1 MFGSKKLSDALAMP
15 RSPSHSL
22 HRSTSRH
29 RLVGENVT
37 EIGVCIARDSRLTR
51 SELEEELRAPGTCG
65 LLKNLPKARGRR
77 VRGCFEEAND
87 PGTSPV
93 FAHGRKP
100 SGLAGVRHCKNEL
113 GLASCVAACIE
124 VEAAAATQPSERI
137 VPVLAKVFEPWK
149 LKGTSLSPM
158 AASLIVLCATVP
170 ARQTELNRSHSRDNS
185 VTRVRYVVGS
195 DRTTGQKQY
204 RSEEHTSELQSH
216 SDLVCRL
223 LLE

>member
-87 PGTSPV
+87 PGTSP
-93 FAHGRKP
+93 FSLTGANRPDWPGCAIARMNSAWP
-100 SGLAGVRHCKNEL
+100 AAWPLALRL
-113 GLASCVAACIE
+113 RL
-124 VEAAAATQPSERI
+124 PR
-137 VPVLAKVFEPWK
+137 
-149 LKGTSLSPM
+149 
-158 AASLIVLCATVP
+158 
-170 ARQTELNRSHSRDNS
+170 RRSHRSVSFQCWRRYSSR
-185 VTRVRYVVGS
+185 GS
-195 DRTTGQKQY
+195 SRG
-204 RSEEHTSELQSH
+204 R
-216 SDLVCRL
+216 R
-223 LLE
+223 